1 VNPVEPAWID
11 NLTAITRLP
20 LLSSEE
26 DLRLL
31 LSGQGP
37 AGEHLMTILHETA
50 HHQCFRQGP
59 VGPLPAYLECLAA
72 SSAYLTAT
80 GDEPEEHRI
89 ATIGYVTL
97 SRGATE
103 ILRPLSEGLALFSE
117 FDTVSGPHSDV
128 TSLPYTAATN
138 LFVNALGSG
147 FTRDFL
153 AGRISSAEFQ
163 RRSEIA
169 MFKLVAAERTDDRAV
184 GRKAS
189 LLLQPVNPSVA
200 GGYLAGYLAVKRLYL
215 RCVFAHAPLLLTE
228 PDLFLFY
235 VTQYVYGDPVLAAAL
250 IDATVNLA
258 DALEAFVVR
267 LAERLWNL
275 PNVLTNDSLA
285 ELQRA
290 TLGNDPSGMKRAIG
304 ITEEEDEES
313 APVLSRFTSSLEAA
327 DADSENPLG
336 PLVRALVFQRKYL
349 YLGELRADV
358 RFEEGYA
365 RVEVPGATHG
375 LRLPVFRTRQPGDAD
390 TVHLISPVQDNG
402 KWSVAAVYEK
412 GGEVLGVSWGR
423 WYLDDQEELT
433 DALLD
438 ERLSVATTR
447 ARVEDCQ
454 DSIARA
460 LGDDQYLAELRG
472 WLRSFIHGL
481 YLPLAFDP
489 EPASSFAEIEARMDW
504 GLLGLLPKRAL
515 VRRFARLGLANS
527 VARSYDGLSIVFD
540 KLGWGPLDDEVNSL
554 VDVARDPPLLVTAF
568 STLDGQRYLLT
579 SP

>member
-1 VNPVEPAWID
+1 VNTFEPSWID

-26 DLRLL
+26 DLGLL
-31 LSGQGP
+31 LSGHGP
-37 AGEHLMTILHETA
+37 AREHLMTFLHEAA

-72 SSAYLTAT
+72 GSAYLAATSDEPDECRTAT
-80 GDEPEEHRI
+80 L
-89 ATIGYVTL
+89 GYVTL
-97 SRGATE
+97 SRGATK

-128 TSLPYTAATN
+128 RSLPYAAATN
-138 LFVNALGSG
+138 LFVN
-147 FTRDFL
+147 TR
-153 AGRISSAEFQ
+153 GSSAESQ
-163 RRSEIA
+163 RQTDTA
-169 MFKLVAAERTDDRAV
+169 MLKLVAAERTTDR
-184 GRKAS
+184 GIDRKAD
-189 LLLQPVNPSVA
+189 LLLQPVDPAAA
-200 GGYLAGYLAVKRLYL
+200 GGYLPGYLAVKRLYL
-215 RCVFAHAPLLLTE
+215 RCVYNQAPLVLVE

-250 IDATVNLA
+250 INPTVSLA
-258 DALEAFVVR
+258 EALHAFVVR

-290 TLGNDPSGMKRAIG
+290 TLSNDPSGMKRAIG

-313 APVLSRFTSSLEAA
+313 APVLSGFTSSLEAA
-327 DADSENPLG
+327 DDDPENPLG

-358 RFEEGYA
+358 QFEDGYA
-365 RVEVPGATHG
+365 RVEVPGAAHG
-375 LRLPVFRTRQPGDAD
+375 LRVRVFRTRQPGDAD
-390 TVHLISPVQDNG
+390 TVHLISPVQGNG
-402 KWSVAAVYEK
+402 KWSIAAVYEK
-412 GGEVLGVSWGR
+412 GGEVLGLTWSR
-423 WYLDDQEELT
+423 WYLDDQEDLT

-438 ERLSVATTR
+438 ERLSVAAAR
-447 ARVEDCQ
+447 ARVEECQ
-454 DSIARA
+454 DRIART
-460 LGDDQYLAELRG
+460 LGDDQHLADLMG
-472 WLRSFIHGL
+472 WLRPFIHGL

-489 EPASSFAEIEARMDW
+489 QPASSFAEVEARMGW

-527 VARSYDGLSIVFD
+527 VARTYDGLSIVFD
-540 KLGWGPLDDEVNSL
+540 ELGWGPLDDEVNYL
-554 VDVARDPPLLVTAF
+554 VDAARDPPLIVTGF
-568 STLDGQRYLLT
+568 SVPDGQRYLLT